1 MTKASIVIG
10 CGWGDEGKGRTTDY
24 LCSLPSLTHEL
35 QNEVEKKIVIRFSG
49 GQQAGHNVKIN
60 DLSHIHSN
68 FGSGTLRGVPS
79 FFSEHCTIYPVTMF
93 REQQVLNSKGITPK
107 LYIHPLA
114 KVTTPFDVA
123 YNRIIE
129 LKKGHGSCGLGIS
142 ATMKRNL
149 ETGHKLYAI
158 DLFNQSLLNAK
169 LINIQKY
176 YYNLIDN
183 ETDLCIFRDFE
194 LGDIDDFFVSLEK
207 LKFETRNYEFIKEN
221 YDNLIFEGS
230 QGILLDMDHGI
241 FPNVTFANT
250 TSKNAL
256 EICNKLGIS
265 KENIQIYYITR
276 CYQTRHGTG
285 WMSNQEKIKLI
296 NTEDEINVYNEW
308 QQNFKIGELDYN
320 LLNYALD
327 VDMIYSEG
335 LRRHLVVTCLDQR
348 PGFEFNSKKLK
359 YGFKTIFGTYSPD
372 NSKLMH
378 PMEFFI

>member
-1 MTKASIVIG
+1 MKANIIVDLMF
-10 CGWGDEGKGRTTDY
+10 GDSGKGRTTDY

-49 GQQAGHNVKIN
+49 GQQAGHNVKIG
-60 DLSHIHSN
+60 DISHIHSN

-93 REQQVLNSKGITPK
+93 REQEVLKSKGVTPE

-123 YNRIIE
+123 YNRLTE
-129 LKKGHGSCGLGIS
+129 RKNGHGSCGLGIS

-149 ETGHKLYAI
+149 ETGYKLYAI
-158 DLFNQSLLNAK
+158 DLSNRVLLEEK
-169 LINIQKY
+169 LENIYQY
-176 YYNLIDN
+176 YYSKIENRTDKMEFVDLQREERREFMRCIDN
-183 ETDLCIFRDFE
+183 MEFN
-194 LGDIDDFFVSLEK
+194 VKS
-207 LKFETRNYEFIKEN
+207 YEYIKEN

-256 EICNKLGIS
+256 EICNKLGLT

-276 CYQTRHGTG
+276 CYQTRHGAG
-285 WMSNQEKIKLI
+285 WMSNQEKIELI

-308 QQNFKIGELDYN
+308 QQNFKIGEIDYN

-348 PGFEFNSKKLK
+348 PGFEFDSDKLK
-359 YGFKTIFGTYSPD
+359 YGFKTIFGAYSPD
-372 NSKLMH
+372 NSKLMY
-378 PMEFFI
+378 PIEFFL